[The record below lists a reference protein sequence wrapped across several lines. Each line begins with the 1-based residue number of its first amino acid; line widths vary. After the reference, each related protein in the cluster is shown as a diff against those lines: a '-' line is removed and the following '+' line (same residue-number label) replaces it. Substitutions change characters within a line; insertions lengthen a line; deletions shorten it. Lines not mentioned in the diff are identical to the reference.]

1 MSRGRLNIATC
12 LLTGSI
18 ETTIRVSVL
27 KNPWFG
33 RWSAPINRMLS
44 CSLPS
49 HGGMLTWGRADPTAV
64 GTGVGVSV
72 GSALRLSPGWFVS
85 VFVASADVSAEA
97 SGEALSSGQTAS
109 VSPPTKMHGLSSTSI
124 ARTS

>member
-1 MSRGRLNIATC
+1 M
-12 LLTGSI
+12 LTGSI
-18 ETTIRVSVL
+18 ETTISVSVL
-27 KNPWFG
+27 KNPCFG
-33 RWSAPINRMLS
+33 RWSAPISRMLS

-72 GSALRLSPGWFVS
+72 GSAVRLSPGAFVS
-85 VFVASADVSAEA
+85 VSVGSAEA
-97 SGEALSSGQTAS
+97 SGVALSSVQTAS

-124 ARTS
+124 AMTS